1 MRWTIPILL
10 AALPAWSPAGADV
23 TGPGGR
29 TIDCYCTDTQGARV
43 EMGETICL
51 VVDGRAFLAL
61 CDMSVN
67 VPIWRDTGKTCL
79 GADLQMTPIP
89 GSESAERVAWAVP
102 WAFGRAPG

>member
-10 AALPAWSPAGADV
+10 AALPAWSPARADV

-89 GSESAERVAWAVP
+89 GSENAERVAWAVP